1 MNKTPDELKRPDPAY
16 RLYTSD
22 FLVRTH
28 SMTDEQ
34 VGKFIRI
41 LCYQH
46 QNGHLPEADMISF
59 CKGRDELVFSKFAK
73 DDAGLYYNEEM
84 ENEVIRRMGVPG
96 GKSENANKRWEKAKS
111 KTQEPDDL
119 SFLDEKG

>member
-16 RLYTSD
+16 RLYTAD
-22 FLVRTH
+22 FLVRNH

-46 QNGHLPEADMISF
+46 QNGHLPEAEMMAF
-59 CKGRDELVFSKFAK
+59 CRGRDELVFSKFVK

-84 ENEVIRRMGVPG
+84 DNEVIRRGGIRG
-96 GKSENANKRWEKAKS
+96 GKAENANKRWS
-111 KTQEPDDL
+111 KEQVKPEDPDDL
-119 SFLDEKG
+119 SFLDEQR

>member
-1 MNKTPDELKRPDPAY
+1 
-16 RLYTSD
+16 
-22 FLVRTH
+22 
-28 SMTDEQ
+28 MTDEQ

-84 ENEVIRRMGVPG
+84 ENEVIRRMGVRG